1 MNIYEKN
8 TTHWLAIISG
18 SLLLVGLVLV
28 LSSCSIATIPRPH
41 ESAAVSGNSVSD
53 GLATTVNRLAFIAGL
68 AAIGT
73 VAAGIALKQY
83 ATALVGGPALAGL
96 ALVFLLLPAIA
107 AAVKWLLVG
116 SVVLALGGAAWL
128 AYSRWKAYV
137 AVKLTAN
144 HADRMEAAETEQA
157 IAVAKNVSHAE
168 QVKAGVANII
178 EKVRSNINP
187 AA

>member
-18 SLLLVGLVLV
+18 ILLLVGLVLV
-28 LSSCSIATIPRPH
+28 LSSCSIAGTIPRPH
-41 ESAAVSGNSVSD
+41 ESAAVSGNSASD

-68 AAIGT
+68 AAIGA

-137 AVKLTAN
+137 AVKLTAT
-144 HADRMEAAETEQA
+144 HADRMEAAETD
-157 IAVAKNVSHAE
+157 IDVVVAKNVSHAE
-168 QVKAGVANII
+168 QVKAGVAQLIDN
-178 EKVRSNINP
+178 VRSITIN
-187 AA
+187 